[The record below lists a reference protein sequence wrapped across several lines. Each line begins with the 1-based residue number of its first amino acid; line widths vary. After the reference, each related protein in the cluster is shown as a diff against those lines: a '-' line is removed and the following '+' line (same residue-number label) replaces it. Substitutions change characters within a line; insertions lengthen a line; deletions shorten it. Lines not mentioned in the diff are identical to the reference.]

1 MSPTMRILVVD
12 DEPEIRTTLHEI
24 LTEEGYEVSTASSCA
39 EAREKIAGGCDLAL
53 LDIKIGEENGIDL
66 LVSIKTAMPQ
76 VPVIMITGHGSVTLA
91 SQAFKLGAHD
101 FLEKPLRLLQVRTCI
116 RNALEGLV
124 LKRRL
129 AEQMHGPAPRP
140 IYSSRVMR
148 ELFAQAA
155 RLANVKETVVVT
167 GPSGSGKELIA
178 HSLHFSGPRAEAP
191 FIATNAASM
200 PYSLAE
206 DELFGHEKGAF
217 TGADRP
223 RQGCFEQA
231 HGGTL
236 FLDEIGDMD
245 LRIQAKLLR
254 VFENGIVQRLGGS
267 KPVRV
272 DVRIVCATH
281 KDLPDMVLK
290 GLFRNDLWYRISA
303 FILRVP
309 GLDERREDILL
320 LAESF
325 LQAITAD
332 LGVSRRFSKDA
343 LSVLSQRD
351 YPGNV
356 RELKHLVTRMAV
368 FSDQAVIDAQKVLGE
383 LDKQGTGTLGSPA
396 VHDVPVV
403 DNDVE
408 FKTARQQFEQRY
420 FKRALE
426 KAKGNFTA
434 AAQAIGM
441 AQSNFSRKI
450 KQLGLR

>member
-1 MSPTMRILVVD
+1 MNQTMRILVVD
-12 DEPEIRTTLHEI
+12 DEPGIRTTLQEI
-24 LTEEGYEVSTASSCA
+24 LTEEGYDVSTAGSSA
-39 EAREKIAGGCDLAL
+39 EAREKISQGCDLAL
-53 LDIKIGEENGIDL
+53 LDIKINDENGIDL
-66 LVSIKTAMPQ
+66 LKSIKETTPYL
-76 VPVIMITGHGSVTLA
+76 PVIMITGHGSVTLA

-116 RNALEGLV
+116 RNALEGLS

-129 AEQMHGPAPRP
+129 AERNQGAFPRP
-140 IYSSRVMR
+140 VYASRAMG

-155 RLANVKETVVVT
+155 RLANVNEPVVIT
-167 GPSGSGKELIA
+167 GSSGTGKELMA
-178 HSLHFSGPRAEAP
+178 HALHFDGSRAEAP
-191 FIATNAASM
+191 FVATNAASM
-200 PYSLAE
+200 PFNLAE

-217 TGADRP
+217 TGADRM

-245 LRIQAKLLR
+245 LKVQAKLLR

-267 KPVRV
+267 KPLKV

-281 KDLPDMVLK
+281 KDLPAMVQN

-303 FILRVP
+303 FVLRIP
-309 GLDERREDILL
+309 GLDERREDIPL
-320 LAESF
+320 LARTF
-325 LQAITAD
+325 LEAISAD
-332 LGVSRRFSKDA
+332 LGVSREFGCDA
-343 LSVLSQRD
+343 LAILSKRD

-356 RELKHLVTRMAV
+356 RELKHLVTRIAV
-368 FSDQAVIDAQKVLGE
+368 FSDQPVIGAQEVVRGVDSQGVAAVARPCGDLT
-383 LDKQGTGTLGSPA
+383 LDS
-396 VHDVPVV
+396 
-403 DNDVE
+403 DVE
-408 FKTARQQFEQRY
+408 FKIARQQFEVGY

-426 KAKGNFTA
+426 KAKGNFTL

-441 AQSNFSRKI
+441 AQSNFSRKV